1 MEWGREG
8 GAGRRERDPGHPSL
22 ALEERGGSYY
32 SGYLQGPCL
41 HPDFCHTQLLG
52 KKVKVIGVLENT
64 WKDGRGLRQGAKCWG
79 GGRMCRDQAQLSLP
93 GPAAGSPGPACSSQG
108 GRAGPSATGPLLR
121 VPPRAGGQES
131 DPWK

>member
-41 HPDFCHTQLLG
+41 RPDFCHPQLLSE
-52 KKVKVIGVLENT
+52 KVRVIGVLEST

-79 GGRMCRDQAQLSLP
+79 GAGMCREQAQLSLP
-93 GPAAGSPGPACSSQG
+93 GPGLQLPGRTSWASCRWSAA
-108 GRAGPSATGPLLR
+108 AGPSQ
-121 VPPRAGGQES
+121 AGGQES
-131 DPWK
+131 GPWE